1 LNHFVL
7 GSLVATLLAI
17 APSLSAADEALP
29 GTPADRVPGSS
40 DADASTGDLSFLLES
55 TEPFVDSP
63 PTGFTT
69 EEYRTAVRNLVIA
82 DVARFSESDRFK
94 DFDRSE
100 VCRIGLDQMKSYD
113 LTRDTEARKVMNAL
127 WYSRTAP
134 EDIPKPAPP
143 PPTTTYFESSWGSN
157 IFLNGFIVAVFG
169 TLAGVQTR
177 NKSTT
182 TSGVI
187 SGVVLLLILHTGS
200 ARGAQDPQAE
210 ANARPRATAA
220 CESYRDIDHRHT
232 ATSRRI
238 DVHFIDVRRDN
249 SIRYCQQSAL
259 DNANY
264 NNVVRRNSWTF
275 HGINSLIAIAVCA
288 YFCRSQGVTM
298 PERGICVAFLLA
310 FIAQGLY
317 EAHSIH
323 TTNLA
328 ALRET
333 ERMGIEAATRT
344 ADEERLT
351 ARWQYDRQLAVA
363 DLVFEACQ
371 TEAAATPATKPD

>member
-1 LNHFVL
+1 VKAL
-7 GSLVATLLAI
+7 LVAALAATLVAI
-17 APSLSAADEALP
+17 ASSHGTADEALP
-29 GTPADRVPGSS
+29 GTPADRLPGSS

-100 VCRIGLDQMKSYD
+100 IDRVVLDQMGSDD
-113 LTRDTEARKVMNAL
+113 LARDTEARKAMNAL
-127 WYSRTAP
+127 WYSRTAT
-134 EDIPKPAPP
+134 EDIPTPAPP
-143 PPTTTYFESSWGSN
+143 PPTSTHFESTWSSN
-157 IFLNGFIVAVFG
+157 IFLNGFILAVFG
-169 TLAGVQTR
+169 TLAGVQKRREPTATA
-177 NKSTT
+177 S
-182 TSGVI
+182 VI
-187 SGVVLLLILHTGS
+187 AGVVLFLFFHTGHGL
-200 ARGAQDPQAE
+200 GAQAPQAE
-210 ANARPRATAA
+210 DVARTRATAA
-220 CESYRDIDHRHT
+220 CESYRDIEHRHR
-232 ATSRRI
+232 AMSRRI
-238 DVHFIDVRRDN
+238 DTHFIGVTCDN
-249 SIRYCQQSAL
+249 DIRYCREIA
-259 DNANY
+259 NNHVNY
-264 NNVVRRNSWTF
+264 NNVVRWNAWMF

-317 EAHSIH
+317 EAHSVH
-323 TTNLA
+323 ATNLA

-333 ERMGIEAATRT
+333 ERAGIEAATRI
-344 ADEERLT
+344 ADEARLT

-363 DLVFEACQ
+363 DLVFEGC
-371 TEAAATPATKPD
+371 EVAAAAAPATKSE

>member
-1 LNHFVL
+1 MKHFLL
-7 GSLVATLLAI
+7 GALVATLLAI
-17 APSLSAADEALP
+17 APSLGVADEALP
-29 GTPADRVPGSS
+29 EAAEADPSK
-40 DADASTGDLSFLLES
+40 GDLSYLLES

-69 EEYRTAVRNLVIA
+69 EEYRKAVRNLVLA
-82 DVARFSESDRFK
+82 DVARFSESDRLK

-100 VCRIGLDQMKSYD
+100 IDRVVLNQMGSDD
-113 LTRDTEARKVMNAL
+113 LTRDTEARKAMNAL

-134 EDIPKPAPP
+134 EDIPAPAPP
-143 PPTTTYFESSWGSN
+143 PPRPAQFESSWSSGL
-157 IFLNGFIVAVFG
+157 FLHAYFLYVFAA
-169 TLAGVQTR
+169 LAGTQKRKTP
-177 NKSTT
+177 TAT
-182 TSGVI
+182 AGVI
-187 SGVVLLLILHTGS
+187 AGVVLLLILHTGY
-200 ARGAQDPQAE
+200 ARGAQDPEAE
-210 ANARPRATAA
+210 DVARTRATAA
-220 CESYRDIDHRHT
+220 CESYRDSEYRNR

-238 DVHFIDVRRDN
+238 DAHFIGLRRDN
-249 SIRYCQQSAL
+249 SIRYCQQSAE
-259 DNANY
+259 DNVKY
-264 NNVVRRNSWTF
+264 NNVVRRNAWKF

-344 ADEERLT
+344 ADEARLT
-351 ARWQYDRQLAVA
+351 ARWQYDRQLAVT
-363 DLVFEACQ
+363 DLVFEGCE
-371 TEAAATPATKPD
+371 TAAAAAPAATSE